1 MTDLEA
7 AVASSRRLAP
17 NTRNHYLKRVGRFV
31 EFAGQDPRRWTVAT
45 LEDWRD
51 RLLDQG
57 LTPQTVNLY
66 MAAVAFASKR
76 LARRTNSLDFARGA
90 ERVQV
95 SGVKPS
101 PKALTLPQCKRLL
114 GTCGNATPVDLR
126 DRAMILVGL
135 QCAFRRKELCSIT
148 FNDVSAQHI
157 TVIAKGRRVHTVKV
171 GTEAWESLQKWMG
184 WLATQGITD
193 GPVFRSIRSTVED
206 DWNIGDRPITPDGFA
221 KNLRAR
227 GASVG
232 LDIHPHTLRHTY
244 TSLALKS
251 GVAPY
256 RIKKVL
262 GHKTDLMME
271 RYAHDLTEAATG
283 DEMPRLGDDDE

>member
-1 MTDLEA
+1 MTVLEN
-7 AVASSRRLAP
+7 AVASSRRLADT
-17 NTRNHYLKRVGRFV
+17 TRNHYLKRVTRFV
-31 EFAGQDPRRWTVAT
+31 EFAGRDPHGWTVAS
-45 LEDWRD
+45 LEKWRD
-51 RLLDQG
+51 ALLDDG

-66 MAAVAFASKR
+66 MAAVSFASKR
-76 LARRTNSLDFARGA
+76 MERRAEGVDFARGA

-95 SGVKPS
+95 SATKPS
-101 PKALTLPQCKRLL
+101 PKALTIAQCKRLL
-114 GTCGNATPVDLR
+114 GTCQPLNVPVNLR
-126 DRAMILVGL
+126 DRAMILVSL
-135 QCAFRRKELCSIT
+135 QCAFRRQELCLIT
-148 FNDVSAQHI
+148 FDNIVAQHV
-157 TVIAKGRRVHTVKV
+157 TVIAKGRRLHTVKV
-171 GTEAWESLQKWMG
+171 GHEAWMALQLWMA
-184 WLATQGITD
+184 WLHGQDITT
-193 GPVFRSIRSTVED
+193 GPVFRSLRTTLEPDV
-206 DWNIGDRPITPDGFA
+206 WNIGSKCMTPDGFA

-227 GASVG
+227 GQSVG

-283 DEMPRLGDDDE
+283 DEMPPLED